1 MNRLIPKDILD
12 GPNGSKTGW
21 PSNEDHTLE
30 QETMPRIRVDT
41 ELLKRI
47 AKKLEM
53 LSREFESLG

>member
-1 MNRLIPKDILD
+1 
-12 GPNGSKTGW
+12 
-21 PSNEDHTLE
+21 
-30 QETMPRIRVDT
+30 MPRIRVDT